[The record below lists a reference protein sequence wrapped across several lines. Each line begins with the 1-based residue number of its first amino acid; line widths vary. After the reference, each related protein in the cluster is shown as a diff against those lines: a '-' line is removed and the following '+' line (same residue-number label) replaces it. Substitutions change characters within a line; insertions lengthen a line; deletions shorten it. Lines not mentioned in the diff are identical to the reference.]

1 MNENDFYIAGDNLP
15 ELLPN
20 DQLYELLDRA
30 KKGIEEINFKKQE
43 KLDKNKHDFDTSK
56 LK

>member
-20 DQLYELLDRA
+20 DQLYELLDKA
-30 KKGIEEINFKKQE
+30 KQGDE
-43 KLDKNKHDFDTSK
+43 DA
-56 LK
+56 LKIVAEHQISFNDSR